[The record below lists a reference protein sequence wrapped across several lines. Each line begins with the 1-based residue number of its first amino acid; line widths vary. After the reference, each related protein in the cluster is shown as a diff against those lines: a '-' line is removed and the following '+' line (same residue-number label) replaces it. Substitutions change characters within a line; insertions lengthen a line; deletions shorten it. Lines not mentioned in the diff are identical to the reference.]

1 LSVCCRVL
9 QAGAMSRGVAVA
21 GVLILVAGCHG
32 GRQNDGTT
40 LLGRIS
46 NAGHARTVAGPGEL
60 AEKGRAEIV
69 TECEKQSYETARKGL
84 IVSETRLHEDVFAL
98 RDRVSYAG
106 LSYRL
111 DEALR
116 LEALLQAEAGVAGHL
131 HEQARCIEEFAAHF
145 ETLSDPL
152 VEADERQKE
161 LDASAFRDS
170 TKEADAQADKKLREA
185 ERVVEPEAQE
195 PELLPKDY

>member
-1 LSVCCRVL
+1 LNVRNRDRET
-9 QAGAMSRGVAVA
+9 GAIDRAVIA
-21 GVLILVAGCHG
+21 AAVLIVIVGCN
-32 GRQNDGTT
+32 GRRQSEGST

-46 NAGHARTVAGPGEL
+46 NSGRARVAAPGEL

-84 IVSETRLHEDVFAL
+84 IVSETGLHEDVFAL

-116 LEALLQAEAGVAGHL
+116 LEALLQAEASAAGHL
-131 HEQARCIEEFAAHF
+131 QEQARCIEEFAAHF
-145 ETLSDPL
+145 ETLSGPL

-170 TKEADAQADKKLREA
+170 TKEADAQADRKLREA
-185 ERVVEPEAQE
+185 ERAAEPQAQE

>member
-1 LSVCCRVL
+1 LNVRIRGW
-9 QAGAMSRGVAVA
+9 QTGTIRRGVTAA
-21 GVLILVAGCHG
+21 AVLIFVAGC
-32 GRQNDGTT
+32 RSEQQNDVAT

-46 NAGHARTVAGPGEL
+46 NAGRARVVTPGEL
-60 AEKGRAEIV
+60 AAKGRAAIL
-69 TECEKQSYETARKGL
+69 TECDKQSYETALKGL
-84 IVSETRLHEDVFAL
+84 IVSETGLHEDVFAL
-98 RDRVSYAG
+98 RDRLSYAG
-106 LSYRL
+106 EGYSL

-116 LEALLQAEAGVAGHL
+116 LEALLQTEAKTAGRPQ
-131 HEQARCIEEFAAHF
+131 EQASCIRKFADHL

-185 ERVVEPEAQE
+185 EKLAAPQSQE
-195 PELLPKDY
+195 QPELLPKDY